1 MLLKNYDNNYLINP
15 TNCNNYQII
24 QVLET
29 SMIVKSIKAVD
40 DDAEYKC
47 AALTATSK
55 SVESIRLTLSG
66 RLDYIRL
73 TLSGRLEV

>member
-1 MLLKNYDNNYLINP
+1 MLLKNYDNNYPINP

-40 DDAEYKC
+40 DDAESYVSKD
-47 AALTATSK
+47 TSEEK
-55 SVESIRLTLSG
+55 
-66 RLDYIRL
+66 
-73 TLSGRLEV
+73 